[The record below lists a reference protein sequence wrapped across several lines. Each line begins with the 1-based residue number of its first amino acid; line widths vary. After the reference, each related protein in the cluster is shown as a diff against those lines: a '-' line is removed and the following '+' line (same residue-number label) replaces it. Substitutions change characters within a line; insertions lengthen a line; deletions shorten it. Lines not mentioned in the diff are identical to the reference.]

1 MSTNLI
7 ILPIFIPFVAAIL
20 CMFLHKKNWI
30 ARRVIAL
37 TAAVALLISCAYI
50 FSQVID
56 GDILVFTASG
66 WQAPFGIVLAVD
78 MFSGMM
84 ITLSSITSFACL
96 IFAFATIDRDR
107 ENNYFYPLWFF
118 IIMGIN
124 GSFVT
129 GDMFNLYVFFEIM
142 LMASYGLSVIG
153 STKGQ
158 LRESF
163 KYVMLNIVSSTIFV
177 MALAMLYGMMG
188 TLNMAD
194 LSQKI
199 AAVPPENQGLI
210 TVCAMIFLV
219 VFGMKGAIFPLY
231 LWLPRTYIEPP
242 SAIAALFGGLLTKV
256 GVYAMIRMFTLIFIQ
271 DISYTHTIIL
281 WLAAF
286 TMPLGVFGAVAQM
299 NFKQILSIH
308 IISQIGYMI
317 MGLGLFTVWSIAGAI
332 FYICHNIIVKT
343 GLFLLEGA
351 TFQLTGTS
359 ELKKMSGLLS
369 RFPWLGWSFLIAG
382 LALAGVPPLS
392 GFFGKF
398 VLMKGAVMEE
408 NYWILA
414 VAIITG
420 FFTLFSM
427 MKIFIYSFWGEEKGI
442 LPEATAKKNSYLVYM
457 PACFL
462 LVGISILLGI
472 CAEPVIQVFYN
483 AAEQIME
490 PQNYIDAVMSVEG
503 VRVEHSH

>member
-20 CMFLHKKNWI
+20 CMFLHKKSLMAKRII
-30 ARRVIAL
+30 AFISASSL
-37 TAAVALLISCAYI
+37 LASTADILA
-50 FSQVID
+50 QVID
-56 GDILVFTASG
+56 GDILVFTSSG

-78 MFSGMM
+78 MFSALML
-84 ITLSSITSFACL
+84 IFTAIATFACL
-96 IFAFATIDRDR
+96 IFAFSTIDADR

-124 GSFVT
+124 GSFTT

-177 MALAMLYGMMG
+177 MGLAMIYGMFG

-199 AAVPPENQGLI
+199 AALPAENQSLV
-210 TVCAMIFLV
+210 TVCSMIFLV

-231 LWLPRTYIEPP
+231 LWLPKTYVEPP
-242 SAIAALFGGLLTKV
+242 SAISALFGGLLTKV

-308 IISQIGYMI
+308 IISQVGYMI

-351 TFQLTGTS
+351 TFKLTGTS

-369 RFPWLGWSFLIAG
+369 RFPFLGWSFLIAG

-442 LPEATAKKNSYLVYM
+442 LPEATVKKNSYLVYM

-462 LVGISILLGI
+462 LVGISVLLGI
-472 CAEPVIQVFYN
+472 CAEPVIQVFYS

-503 VRVEHSH
+503 VRFEHSH